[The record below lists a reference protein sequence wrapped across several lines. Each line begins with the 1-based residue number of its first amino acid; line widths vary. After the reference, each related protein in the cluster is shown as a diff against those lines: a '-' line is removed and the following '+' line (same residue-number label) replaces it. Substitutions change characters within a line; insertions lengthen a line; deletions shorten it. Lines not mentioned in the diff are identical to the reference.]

1 MDDVDDFGLI
11 DRTREGSARAF
22 EILVRRHYDTM
33 YKFAYRWCGNR
44 PDAEDVTQN
53 ACVKLAR
60 ALDGFQKQSA
70 FSTWLYRLVINT
82 AKDWQRQ
89 HARHHAAHGEEQAEE
104 RASGQGMEEVLFA
117 KQVVAAVG
125 KLPPTEKAAVT
136 LVLAEGLSHQQAA
149 EVMDCAES
157 TVSWRIHEA
166 RKKLKSEFEA
176 ERQDG

>member
-1 MDDVDDFGLI
+1 MDGLDDFGLV
-11 DRTREGSARAF
+11 DRARGGSAQAF

-44 PDAEDVTQN
+44 SDAEDVTQN

-60 ALDGFQKQSA
+60 ALEGFQKQSA

-82 AKDWQRQ
+82 AKDWHRQ
-89 HARHHAAHGEEQAEE
+89 HARHHAEFRDEHAAEE
-104 RASGQGMEEVLFA
+104 SQNMEEVLFA

-125 KLPPTEKAAVT
+125 KLPSGEKEAVI
-136 LVLAEGLSHQQAA
+136 LVLGEGLSHQQAA

-166 RKKLKSEFEA
+166 RKKLKSQFEA
-176 ERQDG
+176 ERRDG